1 MIEEIT
7 FKNVLSYKD
16 EVTLSFEAVDDTF
29 MESSHVRTMADGT
42 RLLRLGVVY
51 GANASGKSNLLKA
64 INALRLFW
72 ENVTIADG
80 DKICIEPFK
89 LDLETPYMPSVY
101 TVKFWVNGKRYIYE
115 LETTRKIVTKEFLS
129 FYDGD
134 EPVFLF
140 RRTYDGGKSVIEFN
154 ESIIQIDDIEKTT
167 FRVYCLVNMSVF
179 AARSKVNIS
188 LKPIDEVRAWINGS
202 FAKLVDQSTD
212 LMKSSIDLLDNDN
225 DFHNYIVDFLKKSDF
240 NINEFNTVAKRGRF
254 FEEGSLEF
262 IHSVKNARGEENYKF
277 GYSMQSDGTKKVL
290 GMESSIYSTV
300 KKNSFLM
307 IDEFETSIHPDLS
320 EYMLERFL
328 EEKNDSQLLISTH
341 SDYFLY
347 MIDDL
352 LRKDNF
358 WFVEKKEDGSSDLYS
373 LVEFKGIDEIKD
385 FAQTYRNGRFGAL
398 PNIKR

>member
-1 MIEEIT
+1 
-7 FKNVLSYKD
+7 
-16 EVTLSFEAVDDTF
+16 
-29 MESSHVRTMADGT
+29 
-42 RLLRLGVVY
+42 
-51 GANASGKSNLLKA
+51 
-64 INALRLFW
+64 
-72 ENVTIADG
+72 
-80 DKICIEPFK
+80 
-89 LDLETPYMPSVY
+89 
-101 TVKFWVNGKRYIYE
+101 
-115 LETTRKIVTKEFLS
+115 
-129 FYDGD
+129 
-134 EPVFLF
+134 
-140 RRTYDGGKSVIEFN
+140 
-154 ESIIQIDDIEKTT
+154 
-167 FRVYCLVNMSVF
+167 
-179 AARSKVNIS
+179 
-188 LKPIDEVRAWINGS
+188 
-202 FAKLVDQSTD
+202 
-212 LMKSSIDLLDNDN
+212 
-225 DFHNYIVDFLKKSDF
+225 
-240 NINEFNTVAKRGRF
+240 
-254 FEEGSLEF
+254 
-262 IHSVKNARGEENYKF
+262 
-277 GYSMQSDGTKKVL
+277 MQSDGTKKVL